1 MAYAPKNLSA
11 LAYANGFTLWHYKT
25 ADPALQVDTTGYF
38 NGAATMLR
46 AGDFIMANT
55 NTGGTVQSGM
65 FIVRSN
71 TARPMLL
78 NTRKRPSAVQSS
90 TFKRSVVSSCVS
102 SLPVAKSLTKGAIA
116 PPPCDE

>member
-25 ADPALQVDTTGYF
+25 PDPALQVDTAGYF
-38 NGAATMLR
+38 NGAVTMLR

-71 TARPMLL
+71 TGTVVDVANIADLGAL
-78 NTRKRPSAVQSS
+78 NT
-90 TFKRSVVSSCVS
+90 
-102 SLPVAKSLTKGAIA
+102 
-116 PPPCDE
+116 D

>member
-25 ADPALQVDTTGYF
+25 PDPAIEVDAEGYF
-38 NGAATMLR
+38 NGAVTMLR

-65 FIVRSN
+65 FIVESN
-71 TARPMLL
+71 TGTVVDVANIADFGSL
-78 NTRKRPSAVQSS
+78 NT
-90 TFKRSVVSSCVS
+90 
-102 SLPVAKSLTKGAIA
+102 
-116 PPPCDE
+116 D

>member
-1 MAYAPKNLSA
+1 MAYASKNLSA

-25 ADPALQVDTTGYF
+25 PDPAIEVDTAGYF
-38 NGAATMLR
+38 NGAVAMLR

-71 TARPMLL
+71 TGTVVDTANIADLGSV
-78 NTRKRPSAVQSS
+78 NT
-90 TFKRSVVSSCVS
+90 
-102 SLPVAKSLTKGAIA
+102 
-116 PPPCDE
+116 D

>member
-1 MAYAPKNLSA
+1 MAYAPKDLSA

-71 TARPMLL
+71 TGTVVDTANIADLGSV
-78 NTRKRPSAVQSS
+78 NT
-90 TFKRSVVSSCVS
+90 
-102 SLPVAKSLTKGAIA
+102 
-116 PPPCDE
+116 D